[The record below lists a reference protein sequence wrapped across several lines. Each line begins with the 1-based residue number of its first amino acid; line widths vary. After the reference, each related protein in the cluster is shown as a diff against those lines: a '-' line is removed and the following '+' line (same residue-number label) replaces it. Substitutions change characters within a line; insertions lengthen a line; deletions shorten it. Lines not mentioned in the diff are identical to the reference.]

1 MSTGIKD
8 SGCKMVKRIVIL
20 DAAVPDQESEVEV
33 AYQLPKEARVW
44 LAAASETC
52 IVIEAGTEV
61 GSAAFTVESIVESN
75 DGTNFRTVENTTDQV
90 VDAAGHYRIAMSK
103 RIMAEY
109 VKLMIGT
116 VTLTGS
122 AYLPLVIAL
131 ECTIDPAKY
140 GV

>member
-1 MSTGIKD
+1 MATGIAD

-20 DAAVPDQESEVEV
+20 DGTPITEGAIET
-33 AYQLPKEARVW
+33 AYQLSKVERVW
-44 LAAASETC
+44 LAAASETAI
-52 IVIEAGTEV
+52 IVEAGTEV

-75 DGTNFRTVENTTDQV
+75 DNTNFRTVENTTDQV
-90 VDAAGHYRIAMSK
+90 VDAAGHFRIAMSK

-109 VKLMIGT
+109 VKVMVGT
-116 VTLTGS
+116 VTLSSS
-122 AYLPLVIAL
+122 AKFPLVIAL